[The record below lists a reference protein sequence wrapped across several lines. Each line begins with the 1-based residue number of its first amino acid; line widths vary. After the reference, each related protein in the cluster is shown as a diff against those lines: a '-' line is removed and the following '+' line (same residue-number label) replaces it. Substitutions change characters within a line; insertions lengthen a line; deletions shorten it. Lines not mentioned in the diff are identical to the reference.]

1 MLECWLPCWMS
12 KLSWL
17 LLTCSDMPPFL
28 LLLLLLLPCRS
39 TYSHG
44 RTTLLAI
51 QVDAAI
57 NSGNSGGP
65 VILGDH
71 VVSGCCLQEHGQ
83 HVLPA
88 ACRNMALVVLLPAAC
103 RNCL

>member
-1 MLECWLPCWMS
+1 MWVAGDH
-12 KLSWL
+12 LSH
-17 LLTCSDMPPFL
+17 ML
-28 LLLLLLLPCRS
+28 LLLYRS

-71 VVSGCCLQEHGQ
+71 VVRCPCLQEQ
-83 HVLPA
+83 
-88 ACRNMALVVLLPAAC
+88 RLV
-103 RNCL
+103 